1 MALELRSPRVT
12 ELFLALA
19 FARFDVFLVPRAWQ
33 HPGFGSDC
41 VQIVRLD
48 LLPPLV
54 AFRKHV

>member
-1 MALELRSPRVT
+1 VALELRSPRVT

-48 LLPPLV
+48 LPP
-54 AFRKHV
+54 